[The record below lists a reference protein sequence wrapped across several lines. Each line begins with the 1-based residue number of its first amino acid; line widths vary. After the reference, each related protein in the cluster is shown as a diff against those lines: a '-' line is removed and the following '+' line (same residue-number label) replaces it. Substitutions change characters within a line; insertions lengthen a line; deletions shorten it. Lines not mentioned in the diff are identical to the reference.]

1 MPKVA
6 ILVAAYNAEQTLP
19 QCLDSLC
26 HQTLQDIEILCVDD
40 CSTDDTALLL
50 RTRARLDNRIRVFQT
65 PKNSGQAVARNL
77 ALQEVQAPLVCMVDA
92 DDWLSADALQS
103 ACDVFEQY
111 PLTDCC
117 TFHLREHYEDGHE
130 EDFGLPTQLELG
142 EALSGKE
149 AFELCLDG
157 WQLHGLYVTR
167 TDLHR
172 QFPFDTTTRLYSDD
186 NTTRIHYLHARQVRT
201 CSGVYFYLQHPAS
214 VTHRV
219 SVRRFDYL
227 RANESM
233 LRQMRECGADNRLLD
248 IYENVRWL
256 NVVDLY
262 MFYYQHRR
270 ELAPHDRRFGLAE
283 IKRVWK
289 NIDLRRLTPRNRLKF
304 GYAPLRPFW
313 GLFRLEEEVYFS
325 LRFFFKGR

>member
-1 MPKVA
+1 MSKVS
-6 ILVAAYNAEQTLP
+6 ILVAAFNAAPFLEK
-19 QCLDSLC
+19 CLDSLVC
-26 HQTLQDIEILCVDD
+26 QTHADLEILCVDD
-40 CSTDDTALLL
+40 ASTDDTPAILDRWAL
-50 RTRARLDNRIRVFQT
+50 RDTRVQVTHLAENG
-65 PKNSGQAVARNL
+65 GQAHARNVG
-77 ALQEVQAPLVCMVDA
+77 LQKATGQFVCMVDS
-92 DDWLSADALQS
+92 DDWLSPDALVEVTG
-103 ACDVFEQY
+103 ANERRY
-111 PLTDCC
+111 PLPA
-117 TFHLREHYEDGHE
+117 FESM
-130 EDFGLPTQLELG
+130 
-142 EALSGKE
+142 SGAE
-149 AFELCLDG
+149 AFEASLT
-157 WQLHGLYVTR
+157 WQLHGLYMVR
-167 TDLHR
+167 AELHR
-172 QFPFDTTTRLYSDD
+172 RFPYDESSRAYSDD

-201 CSGVYFYLQHPAS
+201 CEGVYFYLQHPAS

-270 ELAPHDRRFGLAE
+270 ELDPDDRRFGLSE

-289 NIDLRRLTPRNRLKF
+289 NIDFRRLTPRNRLKF
-304 GYAPLRPFW
+304 GYVPLRPFW

>member
-1 MPKVA
+1 MSKVS
-6 ILVAAYNAEQTLP
+6 ILVAAFNAAPFLEK
-19 QCLDSLC
+19 CLDSLVG
-26 HQTLQDIEILCVDD
+26 QTHTDLEILCVDD
-40 CSTDDTALLL
+40 ASTDDTPAILDRWAL
-50 RTRARLDNRIRVFQT
+50 RDTRVQVTHLAENG
-65 PKNSGQAVARNL
+65 GQAHARNVG
-77 ALQEVQAPLVCMVDA
+77 LQKATGQFVCMVDS
-92 DDWLSADALQS
+92 DDWLSPDALEK
-103 ACDVFEQY
+103 AVATFEEHPETDCVLFQVVEVTGQNERRY
-111 PLTDCC
+111 PLPS
-117 TFHLREHYEDGHE
+117 FEWM
-130 EDFGLPTQLELG
+130 
-142 EALSGKE
+142 SGAE
-149 AFELCLDG
+149 AFEASLT
-157 WQLHGLYVTR
+157 WQLHGLYMVR
-167 TDLHR
+167 AELHKR
-172 QFPFDTTTRLYSDD
+172 FPYDESSRAYSDD

-270 ELAPHDRRFGLAE
+270 DLAPHDRRFGLAE

>member
-50 RTRARLDNRIRVFQT
+50 RTRARLDDRIRVFQT

-117 TFHLREHYEDGHE
+117 AFHLREHYEDGHE

-142 EALSGKE
+142 DALSGKE

-167 TDLHR
+167 TELHR
-172 QFPFDTTTRLYSDD
+172 QFPFDTATRLYSDD
-186 NTTRIHYLHARQVRT
+186 NTSRIHYLHSRSVRA
-201 CSGVYFYLQHPAS
+201 CEGVYYYRKHAESMTISFNLRRFDFMEAQLSLKWALKGVDIPQRLRQRVEGNRWYTFLGCYRLYLQHEKEIEEA
-214 VTHRV
+214 
-219 SVRRFDYL
+219 
-227 RANESM
+227 
-233 LRQMRECGADNRLLD
+233 
-248 IYENVRWL
+248 
-256 NVVDLY
+256 
-262 MFYYQHRR
+262 
-270 ELAPHDRRFGLAE
+270 DRRQLQQRFSTILHTF
-283 IKRVWK
+283 R
-289 NIDLRRLTPRNRLKF
+289 PSRLKLRYRWKP
-304 GYAPLRPFW
+304 GYWLTTNTR
-313 GLFRLEEEVYFS
+313 LFDIQQRCIQKLKHS
-325 LRFFFKGR
+325 SKAN

>member
-1 MPKVA
+1 MTDFTV
-6 ILVAAYNAEQTLP
+6 LVAVFNAERYLR
-19 QCLDSLC
+19 QCLDSLLG
-26 HQTLQDIEILCVDD
+26 QTLRSIEVICVDD
-40 CSTDDTALLL
+40 ASTDASADILQTY
-50 RTRARLDNRIRVFQT
+50 ARSDCRVRVISRHT
-65 PKNSGQAVARNL
+65 NGGAAKARNDGL
-77 ALQEVQAPLVCMVDA
+77 RMATGKYTCFCDS
-92 DDWLSADALQS
+92 DDWLAPDALERVKRLF
-103 ACDVFEQY
+103 DDYE
-111 PLTDCC
+111 LTDCVLFRC
-117 TFHLREHYEDGHE
+117 VKVFGQRQVPYQMKTFNVM
-130 EDFGLPTQLELG
+130 
-142 EALSGKE
+142 SGKE
-149 AFELCLDG
+149 AFRASLTWKIHGVYAVRTEL
-157 WQLHGLYVTR
+157 HKR
-167 TDLHR
+167 
-172 QFPFDTTTRLYSDD
+172 FPYDDSAHSYSDD